1 MMCDGVCSAHQALI
15 RAAPS
20 RRRGRARARRRS
32 GRGAQLALQV
42 GCVFTQRGRP
52 RGGRLRRG
60 LRRRQ
65 ARERLGVRRR
75 RRLRKNSVSGVHSLS
90 MGEAHDAAAE
100 EHMLS
105 TVHNQKTL
113 GSSR

>member
-1 MMCDGVCSAHQALI
+1 MCDGVCGAHQALI

-20 RRRGRARARRRS
+20 RRRGRARARRRG

-42 GCVFTQRGRP
+42 GCVFSQRGRP
-52 RGGRLRRG
+52 RRG

-75 RRLRKNSVSGVHSLS
+75 RRLRKNSGSGVHILS
-90 MGEAHDAAAE
+90 MGEAHDAPAE

-105 TVHNQKTL
+105 AVHAQKTL
-113 GSSR
+113 SSR